1 MLYERLQ
8 PAWAKEPG
16 AHREDICRFAWEWV
30 EAAEFYRDEEDGAPD
45 YKREL
50 RAILGRL
57 ADLKQEREGLAHYVS
72 AAEDFAETPEEEE
85 RGRART
91 QAEAERRGAEIDAE
105 RRALGLLFRTMCR
118 ALGHFGITFTGQE
131 LRKIREGRELTAKQA
146 EALGALHRTK
156 TPTLPAA
163 DRLTE
168 EDTATL
174 YEGLTREGLVSG
186 SLQAFAYHL
195 GPLSNGEPIG
205 ENSPISWTRRRGWAA
220 LFAHFVERFAN
231 YSATRQGK
239 TSTPNRT
246 TALCRAFGIDEKQQQ
261 STIEPN
267 LVRGLPARGRETIDK
282 IFRTLPGVST
292 K

>member
-8 PAWAKEPG
+8 IAWAQEPS
-16 AHREDICRFAWEWV
+16 AHREEIGRLAWNWV
-30 EAAEFYRDEEDGAPD
+30 EAAEHFRREEGGAPD

-50 RAILGRL
+50 RAILDRL
-57 ADLKQEREGLAHYVS
+57 AVLKQERGDLAHYAS
-72 AAEDFAETPEEEE
+72 AAEDFADTPQDEE
-85 RGRART
+85 RGRAHT

-105 RRALGLLFRTMCR
+105 RRALGILFRTLCR
-118 ALGHFGITFTGQE
+118 ALGHFGVTFTGQE
-131 LRKIREGRELTAKQA
+131 LRKVREGRELTAKQA

-246 TALCRAFGIDEKQQQ
+246 TALCRAFGIDAKQQRG
-261 STIEPN
+261 TIEPY
-267 LVRGLPARGRETIDK
+267 LVRGVAPRDGEIIDK
-282 IFRTLPGVST
+282 IFQALPSM

>member
-1 MLYERLQ
+1 MALYEQLR
-8 PAWAKEPG
+8 PAWVLDPS
-16 AHREDICRFAWEWV
+16 AHREKICSFAWEWV

-91 QAEAERRGAEIDAE
+91 QAERERLGAEIDAE

-118 ALGHFGITFTGQE
+118 ALGYFGITFTGQE

-156 TPTLPAA
+156 TPTLPVEY
-163 DRLTE
+163 RLTE
-168 EDTATL
+168 EDTAAL

-186 SLQAFAYHL
+186 SLASFSYHL

-205 ENSPISWTRRRGWAA
+205 ENSPISWTSSAA
-220 LFAHFVERFAN
+220 LFAYFVDRLTEYAQAMHDDKKAWN
-231 YSATRQGK
+231 Y
-239 TSTPNRT
+239 RT
-246 TALCRAFGIDEKQQQ
+246 TALCLAFGTKR
-261 STIEPN
+261 STIERSLREGAAP
-267 LVRGLPARGRETIDK
+267 RGSEAIDK
-282 IFRTLPGVST
+282 IFQALPGFGT

>member
-8 PAWAKEPG
+8 PAWAKEPS

-91 QAEAERRGAEIDAE
+91 QAERERLGAEIDAE
-105 RRALGLLFRTMCR
+105 RRALGLLFRTLCR
-118 ALGHFGITFTGQE
+118 ALGHFGVTFTGQE
-131 LRKIREGRELTAKQA
+131 LRKVREGRELTAKQA
-146 EALGALHRTK
+146 EALGALRRTK
-156 TPTLPAA
+156 TPTLPVKY
-163 DRLTE
+163 RLTE
-168 EDTATL
+168 EDTAAL

-186 SLQAFAYHL
+186 SLASFSYHL

-205 ENSPISWTRRRGWAA
+205 ENSPISWTSSAA
-220 LFAHFVERFAN
+220 LFAYFVDRLTEYAQAMHNAKEAWN
-231 YSATRQGK
+231 Y
-239 TSTPNRT
+239 PT
-246 TALCRAFGIDEKQQQ
+246 TALCLAFGTKR
-261 STIEPN
+261 STIERSLREGVAP
-267 LVRGLPARGRETIDK
+267 RGSEAIDK

>member
-1 MLYERLQ
+1 MALYNQLR
-8 PAWAKEPG
+8 PAWVLDPS
-16 AHREDICRFAWEWV
+16 AHREEIGRLAWEWV
-30 EAAEFYRDEEDGAPD
+30 EASEFYRRDLEEGAPN
-45 YKREL
+45 YKGEL
-50 RAILGRL
+50 RAILDRL
-57 ADLKQEREGLAHYVS
+57 ADLKADRERLAHYVHP
-72 AAEDFAETPEEEE
+72 AEDFAETPEEEE
-85 RGRART
+85 QGRVRT
-91 QAEAERRGAEIDAE
+91 QAERERRGAEIDAE

-131 LRKIREGRELTAKQA
+131 LRKIREGRTLTAKQA

-163 DRLTE
+163 DRLTA
-168 EDTATL
+168 EDTAAL

-186 SLQAFAYHL
+186 SLAAFSYHL

-205 ENSPISWTRRRGWAA
+205 ENSPISWAQRRGWAA
-220 LFAHFVERFAN
+220 LFAYFVERFAH

-246 TALCRAFGIDEKQQQ
+246 TALCRAFGIDAKQQRG
-261 STIEPN
+261 TIEPY
-267 LVRGLPARGRETIDK
+267 LVRGVAPRDGEIIDK
-282 IFRTLPGVST
+282 IFQALPST